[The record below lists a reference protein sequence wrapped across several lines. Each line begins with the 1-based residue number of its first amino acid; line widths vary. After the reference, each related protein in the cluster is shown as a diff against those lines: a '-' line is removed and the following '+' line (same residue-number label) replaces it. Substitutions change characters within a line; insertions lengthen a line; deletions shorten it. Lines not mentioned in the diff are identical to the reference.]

1 MINHSTCIFSHQL
14 LLFDLIFIKF
24 VKFPELLPDPLARTC
39 RVEVARAFWHEGH
52 NRPSKGHAQPMTQGD
67 LAFIRR
73 LPLFRNM
80 TTAHFEEIT
89 QGVSEIHAPENTI
102 LIEQG
107 SAADHLYIVVEGVI
121 EMFAGWDGRE
131 CTMGVVRPV
140 ESFILAACI
149 RNAPFLMSARSLQP
163 SRILL
168 LPAPD
173 LRAIFR
179 RDPEFAVSV
188 IEELAS
194 DFRRVIRHA
203 KGLKLRDTRQR
214 IAAYLLDQSRLAQN
228 ADEYQLQ
235 VEKRHL
241 ASFLG
246 MTPEN
251 LSRGLRTLS
260 EVGVRVRGNTVHIL
274 DRANL
279 VAFVKPDILM
289 DGPDSP
295 GSSSGVGMPGP
306 TSDESWTLT

>member
-1 MINHSTCIFSHQL
+1 MNS
-14 LLFDLIFIKF
+14 
-24 VKFPELLPDPLARTC
+24 
-39 RVEVARAFWHEGH
+39 
-52 NRPSKGHAQPMTQGD
+52 GD
-67 LAFIRR
+67 LTFIRR

-89 QGVSEIHAPENTI
+89 QGLTEVEATEQTI

-107 SAADHLYIVVEGVI
+107 AAADHLYIVVDGLI
-121 EMFAGWDGRE
+121 EMFAQWGGRE

-140 ESFILAACI
+140 ETFILAACI
-149 RNAPFLMSARSLQP
+149 RDAPFLMSARALQP
-163 SRILL
+163 SRVLL

-188 IEELAS
+188 IEELAN

-228 ADEYQLQ
+228 ADVFQLQ
-235 VEKRHL
+235 VEKRHV

-251 LSRGLRTLS
+251 LSRGLRALAQT
-260 EVGVRVRGNTVHIL
+260 GVKVKGNTVTIH
-274 DRANL
+274 DRASL
-279 VAFVKPDILM
+279 VGFVKPDILM
-289 DGPDSP
+289 DGPDFP
-295 GSSSGVGMPGP
+295 GSSSGVGLPGP
-306 TSDESWTLT
+306 SHDGAWPPT